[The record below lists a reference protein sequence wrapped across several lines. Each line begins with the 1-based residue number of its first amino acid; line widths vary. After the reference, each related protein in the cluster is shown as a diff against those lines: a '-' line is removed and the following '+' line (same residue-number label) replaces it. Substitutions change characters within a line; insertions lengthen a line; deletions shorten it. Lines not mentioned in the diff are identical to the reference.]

1 MDMSVI
7 EGEEKPVHMT
17 AATEYASEI
26 HAHLRE
32 MEVSKPIHC
41 SVVTQITEP

>member
-7 EGEEKPVHMT
+7 EGEEKPVHMN

-41 SVVTQITEP
+41 SVHTNH